1 MSMKTPEQPKLDTYL
16 QHVGMAEFDPHSG
29 AAPVALPPYRA
40 STVRFES
47 LAALEQVGPRKA
59 KGERA
64 VRYGRSG
71 LDTHAAFEDAV
82 CQLEGGRHAYLASS
96 GLAAITL
103 GFLSFLSQGDH
114 VLVAD
119 CAYGPVRTLDKSVL
133 SRIGI
138 QVTYCAGDVAALQDH
153 VTGQTRMLY
162 VESPG
167 SLLLEMLDMR
177 ALAAFAR
184 EHNLILVTD
193 NTWGTGG
200 IYQPLAL
207 GADVSVIAATKY
219 IGGHSDLML
228 GAVVVSDDGLAAQ
241 LDETQY
247 ALGYSVSAD
256 DVWLAIRGAR
266 TLPLRLQQ
274 SAASGLAVAQW
285 LQQHPL
291 VERVYFPALPED
303 PGYALWQRDCRG
315 ANGLLSVQLR
325 CSRAQAKAFVDAL
338 TYFGI
343 GYSWGGFES
352 LVQLVRPEQLAPH
365 SYWTGG
371 DHALVRLYTGLESC
385 DDLIADLSQALTQIT
400 AK

>member
-1 MSMKTPEQPKLDTYL
+1 MKTPDHPKLDTYL
-16 QHVGMAEFDPHSG
+16 QHVGMAAFDPHTG

-47 LAALEQVGPRKA
+47 LSALEQVAPRKA

-64 VRYGRSG
+64 VRYGRGG
-71 LDTHAAFEDAV
+71 LDTHAALEETM
-82 CQLEGGRHAYLASS
+82 CQLEQGHHAYLASS

-103 GFLSFLSQGDH
+103 AFLSFLSQGDH

-119 CAYGPVRTLDKSVL
+119 CAYGPVRTLDNSVL
-133 SRIGI
+133 SRMGI
-138 QVTYCAGDVAALQDH
+138 QVEYCAPDVTALQQC
-153 VTGQTRMLY
+153 VNSKTRMLY

-167 SLLLEMLDMR
+167 SLLMQMLDMP

-193 NTWGTGG
+193 NTWGSGG
-200 IYQPLAL
+200 VYQPLSL

-228 GAVVVSDDGLAAQ
+228 GAVVVRDDALAAQ

-256 DVWLAIRGAR
+256 DVWLAIRGVR
-266 TLPLRLQQ
+266 TLALRLQQ
-274 SAASGLAVAQW
+274 SGINGLAVAQW

-303 PGYALWQRDCRG
+303 PGHALWQRDCYG
-315 ANGLLSVQLR
+315 ANGLLSVRLR
-325 CSRAQAKAFVDAL
+325 CHRDQAKAFVDAL
-338 TYFGI
+338 RYFGI

-365 SYWTGG
+365 SYWDGG
-371 DHALVRLYTGLESC
+371 DKALVRLYAGLENS
-385 DDLIADLSQALTQIT
+385 DDLIADLSQALSHID
-400 AK
+400 A